1 MILASLKGGRPNEQ
15 GDDFDGEFTG
25 WAETSRLR
33 EKCGPETDSA
43 ADRWEGRGERAL
55 HSRLMSS
62 IPLRCHLPV
71 HLGERHDSPRGT
83 VPGHPHLPLC
93 AEEEEEAVT

>member
-1 MILASLKGGRPNEQ
+1 MILPSLKGGHPNEQ

-25 WAETSRLR
+25 WAETSHLR
-33 EKCGPETDSA
+33 GKCGSETDST

-62 IPLRCHLPV
+62 IPLRHHLSV
-71 HLGERHDSPRGT
+71 HLGDRHDSPCGT
-83 VPGHPHLPLC
+83 VPGHPHLLLC
-93 AEEEEEAVT
+93 AEEEEAVT